1 MPTALE
7 PAPHCG
13 ATNWLTVVGWDELDR
28 LVGRNDPDELVR
40 FVDRL
45 TDAADWDGLVTTVSA
60 CRAAAS
66 TGRQLWPVA
75 SLAEYRLAL
84 RAPGQWAA
92 TVLTDDAG
100 WLALGPL
107 SEVAASTH
115 TWAELEP
122 WLERGPMAAYVA
134 QERVVRGEDL
144 RDANV
149 DAEVLELPLVLQTWE
164 GPYALAAYKDDR
176 ATFDP
181 PPSPPV
187 MAAALPPVGTT
198 IDGDDGTRA
207 LTELVG
213 HWTRSSDGRVDA
225 LCVPGDHLAAIAALG
240 VPRARVGEV
249 DAGAALAWM
258 AWGAAS
264 GGAHGRRRGTAAGR
278 FGAWWTAAAL
288 AGLDW
293 PPDPDELGTVASEL
307 RWFWWD
313 PNEPATGWQLH
324 LAVWDPADDVAWAL
338 SAVDQA

>member
-1 MPTALE
+1 ME
-7 PAPHCG
+7 RS
-13 ATNWLTVVGWDELDR
+13 ELDR

-45 TDAADWDGLVTTVSA
+45 TGGGDWDGLVATARA

-92 TVLTDDAG
+92 AVLTDDAG
-100 WLALGPL
+100 WFALGPL

-115 TWAELEP
+115 AWAELAP
-122 WLERGPMAAYVA
+122 WLESGPIAAYVA
-134 QERVVRGEDL
+134 QERVLRGEDL
-144 RDANV
+144 RGADVAA
-149 DAEVLELPLVLQTWE
+149 DVLELPLTLQQWE
-164 GPYALAAYKDDR
+164 GRYALPEYKDDR
-176 ATFDP
+176 ATFH
-181 PPSPPV
+181 PPSTPPARAV
-187 MAAALPPVGTT
+187 RLPASGAPAIGDDDGAAAL
-198 IDGDDGTRA
+198 A
-207 LTELVG
+207 ELVG
-213 HWTRSSDGRVDA
+213 HWARHSDGRVDVR
-225 LCVPGDHLAAIAALG
+225 CVEGDHRRAIAALG
-240 VPRARVGEV
+240 VPRARAAEV
-249 DAGAALAWM
+249 DAGQALAWM

-264 GGAHGRRRGTAAGR
+264 GGAHGRRRGGAAGR

-293 PPDPDELGTVASEL
+293 PPEPGALGAVAAEL

-313 PNEPATGWQLH
+313 PYEPPTGWQLH

-338 SAVDQA
+338 SAVDQAY